1 MVFTKKI
8 SYFYNCLTQF
18 NYLHM
23 YFSPYNR
30 EEEGVLDFR
39 NIYFSEKY
47 YNFHVMEELN
57 GMQINGRNSR
67 DSFLL
72 HNDLK

>member
-8 SYFYNCLTQF
+8 SYFYNCLTQVK
-18 NYLHM
+18 YLHI

-30 EEEGVLDFR
+30 EEEDGVLDFR

-47 YNFHVMEELN
+47 HFHVKEEPKGIQL
-57 GMQINGRNSR
+57 MVEILATL
-67 DSFLL
+67 SFYTMF
-72 HNDLK
+72 